1 VRLITLDFETYFAND
16 YTLSKMTTEEYVRDP
31 RFKAH
36 LVGVKVDE
44 LPARWFGDETC
55 PECGGIGEV
64 PIPGDTVTCRM
75 CGDYGMHADLAR
87 LKLNECAALC
97 HHAHFDGLILAH
109 HFGIRP
115 AFWFDTLSMARLIF
129 GTEVGGSL
137 AKLAKHFGLPEKNVP
152 YDLFKGLRDLP
163 PNIMN
168 ELGAGCAHDVE
179 LTHAIFK
186 KLLPLVPRSELRSI
200 DQTIR
205 MFTEPKLVLDSAAAQ
220 AELDS
225 QRERKERLLA
235 DIGATRAEVASS
247 ASFRALLEAQGYPCP
262 MKPSPTN
269 PDKEIPALSKT
280 DQGMKDLLESDNETV
295 AALAAARLGVKSTIG
310 ETRAARLLSMASRG
324 ALLVYL
330 KFAGAHTVRFS
341 GADKVNWQN
350 LTPALKKCILAP
362 KGYRVVTVDA
372 SQVECRGVNWLA
384 GQWDVLDRF
393 ARGVDIYSEN
403 ASAFYGRPITKADK
417 KERHLGKTI
426 ELGCGYGM
434 SSGKFQAVCR
444 QGALGGPPIV
454 LSDDEAK
461 AAVGLYRTGHPQ
473 VVRLWKEAD
482 HILEVLALGG
492 SCDWGPMRVHRHAIW
507 LPNGTPLWYRNL
519 RREQGERG
527 AQWVIDRGRGPQRVY
542 GALLVENVTQ
552 ALFSGLLIREAML
565 RIGARYP
572 IALQVHDDI
581 TYLAPEAEADEALA
595 FGIAEMCRVPAWCPS
610 IPLAAE
616 GGHSERYDK

>member
-1 VRLITLDFETYFAND
+1 
-16 YTLSKMTTEEYVRDP
+16 MTTEEYVRDS

-36 LVGVKVDE
+36 LIGFKVDE
-44 LPARWFGDETC
+44 QPATW
-55 PECGGIGEV
+55 V
-64 PIPGDTVTCRM
+64 S
-75 CGDYGMHADLAR
+75 
-87 LKLNECAALC
+87 AAQFVEMMRSYQRDRFQAAAFLC

-186 KLLPLVPRSELRSI
+186 KLLPLVPRSELRII

-225 QRERKERLLA
+225 QRDRKERLLA

-310 ETRAARLLSMASRG
+310 ETRAERLLGMASRG
-324 ALLVYL
+324 ALPVYL

-403 ASAFYGRPITKADK
+403 AANFYGYPVDKKTRP
-417 KERHLGKTI
+417 KERHFGKVY
-426 ELGCGYGM
+426 ELSLGYGE
-434 SSGKFQAVCR
+434 GPDRFKVECAK
-444 QGALGGPPIV
+444 GALGGPPII
-454 LSDDEAK
+454 LSDSEASQ
-461 AAVGLYRTGHPQ
+461 AVRLYRATHEH
-473 VVRLWKEAD
+473 VVKLWKQGNY
-482 HILEVLALGG
+482 ILEVLASGG
-492 SCDWGPMRVHRHAIW
+492 SCDWGPLRIHKHAIW
-507 LPNGTPLWYRNL
+507 LPNGAPLWYRNM
-519 RREQGERG
+519 ERHAG
-527 AQWVIDRGRGPQRVY
+527 PKGPNWLINRGRGWTRVY

-595 FGIAEMCRVPAWCPS
+595 FGIAEMCRVPAWCPG